1 MKTSTVLG
9 LVKAHLR
16 DGGYMQSHER
26 YVCYALEW
34 LYYHAKTIGDVDRT
48 RVKRMVRHHLEGS
61 RPLEQWLDLNH
72 CIMTTNTPSYKKRIM
87 ATRKAWL
94 DHLIEHYRKQGD

>member
-1 MKTSTVLG
+1 MKTSTVLS
-9 LVKAHLR
+9 LVKEHLR

-26 YVCYALEW
+26 YICYALEW
-34 LYYHAKTIGDVDRT
+34 LYYDAKTIGDRDRT
-48 RVKRMVRHHLEGS
+48 RVRKLIRSHLDGLFS
-61 RPLEQWLDLNH
+61 LEFWLSHVHGIDV
-72 CIMTTNTPSYKKRIM
+72 TNTPRYKKRIM